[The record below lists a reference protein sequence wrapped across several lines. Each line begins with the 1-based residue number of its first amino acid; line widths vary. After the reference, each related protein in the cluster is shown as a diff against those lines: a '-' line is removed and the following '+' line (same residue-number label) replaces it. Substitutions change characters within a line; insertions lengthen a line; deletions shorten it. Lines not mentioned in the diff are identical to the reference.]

1 MTRYAPIRSAPS
13 TNRTPVIRARALS
26 KFYREGAT
34 ELRALS
40 GVHLDIPAGQLT
52 LLMGPSGSGKTTLL
66 SILGCILRPT
76 EGRLEL
82 LGEDVTSLP
91 EKELPRIRRQAV
103 GFVFQGF
110 NVFPA
115 LTATE
120 NVELA
125 FDVRG
130 SRRKDARRRAEELLL
145 GVGLYDRKDAFP
157 ADLSGGQK
165 QRVAIARALA
175 GDPPILLADEPTAAL
190 DSTSGRTVIEL
201 LQRLAHQHGRAVVT
215 VTHDPRVL
223 SYGDRILHL
232 EDGHLI
238 REESPR
244 GQSAVAHQFP
254 STHATPNFAEN
265 FPAEFW
271 T

>member
-91 EKELPRIRRQAV
+91 EKMPAAAPKNCFLGSAFTIAKMPSPPISAADKSNASPLPALLLEIHQSFSLTSPLPRSIPPVAARSSNSSSAWLINTVAPSSRL
-103 GFVFQGF
+103 
-110 NVFPA
+110 
-115 LTATE
+115 LTI
-120 NVELA
+120 
-125 FDVRG
+125 RG
-130 SRRKDARRRAEELLL
+130 S
-145 GVGLYDRKDAFP
+145 FHT
-157 ADLSGGQK
+157 
-165 QRVAIARALA
+165 AIVFC
-175 GDPPILLADEPTAAL
+175 I
-190 DSTSGRTVIEL
+190 SKMVI
-201 LQRLAHQHGRAVVT
+201 
-215 VTHDPRVL
+215 
-223 SYGDRILHL
+223 
-232 EDGHLI
+232 
-238 REESPR
+238 
-244 GQSAVAHQFP
+244 
-254 STHATPNFAEN
+254 
-265 FPAEFW
+265 
-271 T
+271 